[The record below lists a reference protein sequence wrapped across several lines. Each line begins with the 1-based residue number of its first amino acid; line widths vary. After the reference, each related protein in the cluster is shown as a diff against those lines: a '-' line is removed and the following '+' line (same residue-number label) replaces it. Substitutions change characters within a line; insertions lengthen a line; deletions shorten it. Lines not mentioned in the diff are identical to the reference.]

1 MEETLNLLRRR
12 LSALEPA
19 SIGRREGEVFGLGL
33 TALDDALGGGLAR
46 ASLHEILPATQADAG
61 AAAGFAAGLALR
73 AMAAAGSGQDMV
85 WVRQTH
91 AERETGRLH
100 APGLAAFGLDPARLI
115 LVGVRDVVEVLRA
128 GVEAARCA
136 GLGAV
141 IIEPWGSHRALDLTA
156 TRRLGLAAEKSGVT
170 VFLLRPGAFEEAGA
184 ALTRWRVSACPS
196 TPLAAN
202 APGHPAFDVTLLRH
216 RAGPAGLGWR
226 LEWDHEQHR
235 FRQAAPLSG
244 AVVSVPARRPAAA
257 RRPLAR
263 TG

>member
-46 ASLHEILPATQADAG
+46 AGLHEILPATQADAG
-61 AAAGFAAGLALR
+61 AAAGFVAGLALR

-100 APGLAAFGLDPARLI
+100 APGLAAFGLDPTRLI

-141 IIEPWGSHRALDLTA
+141 IMEPWGNHRALDLTA
-156 TRRLGLAAEKSGVT
+156 TRRLALAAEKSGVT
-170 VFLLRPGAFEEAGA
+170 IFLLRPGAREEASA
-184 ALTRWRVSACPS
+184 VLTRWRVAACPS
-196 TPLAAN
+196 TALAAN
-202 APGHPAFDVTLLRH
+202 TPGGAVFDVTLLRH
-216 RAGPAGLGWR
+216 RAGPAGMKWR
-226 LEWDHEQHR
+226 LEWDHEHHH
-235 FRQAAPLSG
+235 FRRATPLSG
-244 AVVSVPARRPAAA
+244 PVVSVPAARPVAA
-257 RRPLAR
+257 RFPLAR